1 MFTLTPVFAFF
12 PVFLLLHELRERL
25 RDRRL
30 IRQDV
35 EHPAPLE
42 RRTDDLLVELGRDV
56 DATVGD
62 AVVVRRWG
70 CQAFDASFGR
80 DARRGR
86 VDGDRGIVVHPQY
99 APGVDRW
106 TETAHEAT
114 GRRRSEARR
123 VGEECVSQ
131 WRFRWGPD

>member
-1 MFTLTPVFAFF
+1 MELRRVLFRSGHQSGKSTLTPVFAVF

-35 EHPAPLE
+35 AHPAPLE
-42 RRTDDLLVELGRDV
+42 RRTADLLVELGRAV

-62 AVVVRRWG
+62 AVFVRRWG

-80 DARRGR
+80 ASRRGR
-86 VDGDRGIVVHPQY
+86 LAGARGIVVQ
-99 APGVDRW
+99 
-106 TETAHEAT
+106 
-114 GRRRSEARR
+114 ARKSTR
-123 VGEECVSQ
+123 LTSS
-131 WRFRWGPD
+131 

>member
-1 MFTLTPVFAFF
+1 MCFFLFKQKTAYKLRISDWSSDLCSSYLLTPVFAVF

-35 EHPAPLE
+35 KHPAPLE

-56 DATVGD
+56 DVIVGD

-70 CQAFDASFGR
+70 CQACDASVGR
-80 DARRGR
+80 DASRGR
-86 VDGDRGIVVHPQY
+86 VGESGITTS
-99 APGVDRW
+99 R
-106 TETAHEAT
+106 E
-114 GRRRSEARR
+114 R
-123 VGEECVSQ
+123 VWQSG
-131 WRFRWGPD
+131 

>member
-1 MFTLTPVFAFF
+1 MCFFLFKQKTAYKLRISDWSSDLCSSYLLTPVFAVF

-70 CQAFDASFGR
+70 CQAFDAS
-80 DARRGR
+80 
-86 VDGDRGIVVHPQY
+86 DRKSTRLNSSH
-99 APGVDRW
+99 
-106 TETAHEAT
+106 
-114 GRRRSEARR
+114 
-123 VGEECVSQ
+123 
-131 WRFRWGPD
+131 

>member
-1 MFTLTPVFAFF
+1 MLQE
-12 PVFLLLHELRERL
+12 LLEGL

-30 IRQDV
+30 VRQDV

-42 RRTDDLLVELGRDV
+42 RRTDDLFVELGRDV

-70 CQAFDASFGR
+70 CQAFDESFGR

-99 APGVDRW
+99 APR
-106 TETAHEAT
+106 TEERRGGKESVST
-114 GRRRSEARR
+114 G
-123 VGEECVSQ
+123 
-131 WRFRWGPD
+131 